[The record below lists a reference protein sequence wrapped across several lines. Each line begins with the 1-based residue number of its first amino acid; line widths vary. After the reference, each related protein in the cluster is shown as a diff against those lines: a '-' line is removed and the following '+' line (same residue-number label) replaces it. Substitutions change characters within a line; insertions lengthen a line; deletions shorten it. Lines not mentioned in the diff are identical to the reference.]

1 MSLILKNQRIYDF
14 YQKNTQYD
22 FEKMNHFIIDLLEGF
37 TEKVSPS
44 LDQTFASNIMK
55 QMVDLQTQLLKQQ
68 QEQQID
74 HYKQL
79 TDFRKQY
86 HEELQHAIHY
96 NHTEKV
102 QPLIAQQVDQFIDK
116 MDRWQKDHPVWKE
129 ACDSLKVDLQKDIVE
144 LSRISVTEETL
155 KEFTQNV
162 DERLIQSLSNNQ
174 TLVNNMLTASEGRI
188 HENMR
193 EQTRKLDNIGETT
206 KDQEQMHSQVSDLL
220 RKMDNSSSKGK
231 VSETMLNHVVHS
243 LYPMGEIKAVGT
255 TKETGDIIMLREN
268 KPTILFENKN
278 YERNVGQEEVQKFLR
293 DVETQQCAGIL
304 LAQNYGIANKS
315 NYEIHLYQ
323 GKVCVYIHQV
333 NYSPEKIKIAVD
345 IIDHLSQYIDD
356 SGFQNEEIVLDKEF
370 LEQLNKEYQAFVLSK
385 TNQIKLVKEY
395 SQKLLA
401 QIDEM
406 KMPQLEQWLGKYFSQ
421 SLTKENQCKYCGF
434 EAKSTSGLNSHLRSC
449 AAKKKLELPP
459 KPEKRKDL

>member
-129 ACDSLKVDLQKDIVE
+129 ACDSLKLDLQKDIVE

-231 VSETMLNHVVHS
+231 VSETMLNHVVHN

-395 SQKLLA
+395 TQKLLA

-421 SLTKENQCKYCGF
+421 SLTKENQC
-434 EAKSTSGLNSHLRSC
+434 NIV
-449 AAKKKLELPP
+449 
-459 KPEKRKDL
+459 DLKQKALVV